1 MGRVKAKPIRLIDF
15 LGLLDINAIV
25 RITVL
30 GRRQYELTAGQAEVE
45 LSNYMTNTVKGI
57 IGQPNST
64 IHVFI

>member
-1 MGRVKAKPIRLIDF
+1 MGRVKAKPIRLIDL

-25 RITVL
+25 RVTVL
-30 GRRQYELTAGQAEVE
+30 GGRQYELTAGQAEVE
-45 LSNYMTNTVKGI
+45 LSNCMTNTVKGI

>member
-25 RITVL
+25 KITIL
-30 GRRQYELTAGQAEVE
+30 GRGQYELTVGQAEVE

-57 IGQPNST
+57 IGQPNSA